1 MCLDDGNS
9 YICLCPDGFSDQDCG
24 QRPNICGPNNLCGDT
39 GECVDDYTTNNIF
52 CLCNEGFDA
61 GKVTSIELN
70 LITLCVLD
78 PTDFLIILSAQC
90 LLITR
95 FCLFVTHFRSV
106 NT

>member
-61 GKVTSIELN
+61 GKATSTKQSLAA
-70 LITLCVLD
+70 LCVYVFNHIDCLV
-78 PTDFLIILSAQC
+78 INLSA
-90 LLITR
+90 
-95 FCLFVTHFRSV
+95 
-106 NT
+106 